1 MKAIITKFHGFLP
14 HWETDHTETDMGLI
28 IGSAHYEVQYPDGST
43 EDLFTGL
50 RPGENNAWNEK
61 IIAAAQTWRNQGGAI
76 EPYAPP
82 TQDEIRAVMK
92 NLTARQFRLGLLQ
105 AGRSPD
111 QVEAAIAAIPDETER
126 NKAKI
131 EWEYASEFQRQHP
144 LIESVSA
151 ALGLSP
157 EDVDTLWNE
166 ALTL

>member
-1 MKAIITKFHGFLP
+1 MQAEIVEFLGFERG
-14 HWETDHTETDMGLI
+14 WETDHTEMDMQKI
-28 IGSAHYEVQYPDGST
+28 IGMAHYEVAYPDGSK
-43 EDLFTGL
+43 EVLFTGL

-61 IIAAAQTWRNQGGAI
+61 VIAAAQGWRNQGGVI

-111 QVEAAIAAIPDETER
+111 QVEAAIAAITDEAER
-126 NKAKI
+126 SKAKI